1 MQPDSVSSTARLIAR
16 AMILNAHEADTQP
29 LVGSEV
35 SNLSQAFLKDFSW
48 ADHNFSSLVKVPGFS
63 TLIFALERFIKP
75 GLSAHYALRK
85 QYIESLV
92 LERLDRGEYH
102 QVVILGCGFD
112 TLALRIHNRYP
123 NVGFFEIDSPALIA
137 RKRAV
142 TTNSG
147 SQHQNVHFIDL
158 DSNGS
163 IHSML
168 GNTPAFDHSAPTLFV
183 IEGVLMYLQHD
194 EVSKLFHEL
203 GTCDSEVG
211 VIFTFLQPIGAYA
224 RDDRPPAE
232 KMADR
237 WLAHKGEPYRWS
249 VTPSDLEILCE
260 KVGLRLGAIVCP
272 RERLSDLGLR
282 LSSRRGTVLP
292 RDEFVAD
299 ARFNR

>member
-1 MQPDSVSSTARLIAR
+1 
-16 AMILNAHEADTQP
+16 
-29 LVGSEV
+29 
-35 SNLSQAFLKDFSW
+35 
-48 ADHNFSSLVKVPGFS
+48 LVKVPGFS

-123 NVGFFEIDSPALIA
+123 NVRFFEIDSAALIA

-147 SQHQNVHFIDL
+147 PQDQNVHFIDL

-168 GNTPAFDHSAPTLFV
+168 NKAPAFDPSAPTLFV

-194 EVSKLFHEL
+194 EVSKLIHEL
-203 GTCDSEVG
+203 GTCGSEVG